1 MSKLDDDL
9 AALPSMSAAE
19 LRAEWQRAIKT
30 PAPSISRNL
39 LAMALAWELQARAY
53 GGLSRTTTQ
62 KLTQLAAGKTRTSTV
77 GAGSQLAREW
87 QGKLHVVTIG
97 DDNVVRWDNREYR
110 SLSEVARAITGTR
123 WSGPAFF
130 GLRRRAA

>member
-1 MSKLDDDL
+1 MARVDDQL
-9 AALPSMSAAE
+9 AGLPSMSAAE
-19 LRAEWQRAIKT
+19 LRDEWQRAIKT
-30 PAPSISRNL
+30 PAPRLSRNL
-39 LAMALAWELQARAY
+39 LRMALAWELQARAH

-62 KLTQLAAGKTRTSTV
+62 KLAQLASGKTRTTMA
-77 GAGSQLAREW
+77 GAGTQLAREW

-97 DDNVVRWDNREYR
+97 DDNVVRWDSREYR

-130 GLRRRAA
+130 GSKKKAA